1 MVPRVCV
8 QHFPSFLYFSLSRSS
23 LPWPPFQGTTVIL
36 AKLDGFQKR
45 ATRLKLPAE
54 VGKKLAEIT
63 DVFKGKIIDQPR
75 QYETDIEFQ
84 PETCCAL
91 ITELQSR
98 IQGYELTEYVKAM
111 THAIQSCYSISKDE
125 K

>member
-1 MVPRVCV
+1 MELLLVTAIEIANELKHS
-8 QHFPSFLYFSLSRSS
+8 QQKSLN
-23 LPWPPFQGTTVIL
+23 
-36 AKLDGFQKR
+36 
-45 ATRLKLPAE
+45 
-54 VGKKLAEIT
+54 
-63 DVFKGKIIDQPR
+63 
-75 QYETDIEFQ
+75 DIEFQ

-98 IQGYELTEYVKAM
+98 SQGYELTEYVKAM